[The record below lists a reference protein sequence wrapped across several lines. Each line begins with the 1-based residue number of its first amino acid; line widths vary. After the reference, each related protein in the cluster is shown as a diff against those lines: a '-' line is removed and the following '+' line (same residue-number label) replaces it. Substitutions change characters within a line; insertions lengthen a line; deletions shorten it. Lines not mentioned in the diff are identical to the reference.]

1 MLIDM
6 ATVEEE
12 SEITSSRPAAGFGVR
27 IHVRFLGPVP
37 IVMDFGFPIAKD
49 DQDDTRVFNF
59 SFGAS
64 F

>member
-1 MLIDM
+1 M
-6 ATVEEE
+6 V
-12 SEITSSRPAAGFGVR
+12 F
-27 IHVRFLGPVP
+27 
-37 IVMDFGFPIAKD
+37 DFGFPIAKD